1 MLRKKEKKALASI
14 FMLLIGWPVGL
25 DQFFEGKNEKGI
37 STTIGWTVT
46 ALFFLY
52 GLGLKGYYSGVVL
65 IIAVLLTFAGGLQA
79 CKKLIKVTR
88 AFVDA
93 DD

>member
-1 MLRKKEKKALASI
+1 MLRKKEKMALASI
-14 FMLLIGWPVGL
+14 FMLIMGWPFGL

-37 STTIGWTVT
+37 STIIGWTLTV
-46 ALFFLY
+46 LLFLY
-52 GLGLKGYYSGVVL
+52 GLGLKGYYTGVVL
-65 IIAVLLTFAGGLQA
+65 IIAVLLTFAGSFQA

-88 AFVDA
+88 AFVDV

>member
-14 FMLLIGWPVGL
+14 LMLLIGWPVGL

-46 ALFFLY
+46 ALLFLY
-52 GLGLKGYYSGVVL
+52 GLGLKGYYTGGVL
-65 IIAVLLTFAGGLQA
+65 IIAVLLTLAGSFQA

-88 AFVDA
+88 AFVDV

>member
-1 MLRKKEKKALASI
+1 MLRKKEKNALASI

-46 ALFFLY
+46 ALLFLY
-52 GLGLKGYYSGVVL
+52 GLGLKGYYTGVVL
-65 IIAVLLTFAGGLQA
+65 IIAMLLTLAGSFQA

-88 AFVDA
+88 AFVEA

>member
-1 MLRKKEKKALASI
+1 MLI
-14 FMLLIGWPVGL
+14 IGWSVGL
-25 DQFFEGKNEKGI
+25 AQFFEGKNKKGI
-37 STTIGWTVT
+37 STTIAWTVIT
-46 ALFFLY
+46 LLFFY
-52 GLGLKGYYSGVVL
+52 GLSLKGFYNGVFL
-65 IIAVLLTFAGGLQA
+65 MIAVLLTLAGSFQA